1 MVLKNNPCI
10 YVGIIFYGECYM
22 ENKFLSPEIN
32 QKIYDYCKNT
42 ITDSLKFYL
51 YIHIVPKEIN
61 SYGHDKYYVGIT
73 SRHPK
78 IRWMNGLGY
87 KTQMFYRAIEKY
99 GWDNIEHKIIASNLS
114 QTEAEELEKEIILYL
129 KSNQPEYGYNIAS
142 GGMFVGGHCVKIAQY
157 DLDGN
162 FIKSYPSI
170 GNAALEI
177 NQNKESG
184 GIRWALSQEGRT
196 WKGFMWREYE
206 EDPIPKIEPYIPYDC
221 RTPILQYDLYG
232 NFIKE
237 WDSLKEASDYY
248 KTYCISNACR
258 QLAPTAVGF
267 QWKYKNDDRIIKD
280 IHNSTNKKTIY
291 VYTLDGQ
298 FINQYESISDAVRK
312 LNIPINRSYLD
323 VSNCYADIRKNSS
336 HGYRWCDTYYDKLPP
351 LLQRGKPII
360 QLNNNKQIINIFNNM
375 NMATNETS
383 ESRSTITNSSNKDR
397 LTKRGY
403 YWKFASDISS
413 DNLNFINEDIKEKY
427 YEMTA

>member
-1 MVLKNNPCI
+1 M
-10 YVGIIFYGECYM
+10 M
-22 ENKFLSPEIN
+22 
-32 QKIYDYCKNT
+32 
-42 ITDSLKFYL
+42 
-51 YIHIVPKEIN
+51 
-61 SYGHDKYYVGIT
+61 
-73 SRHPK
+73 
-78 IRWMNGLGY
+78 
-87 KTQMFYRAIEKY
+87 
-99 GWDNIEHKIIASNLS
+99 
-114 QTEAEELEKEIILYL
+114 IILL
-129 KSNQPEYGYNIAS
+129 
-142 GGMFVGGHCVKIAQY
+142 
-157 DLDGN
+157 
-162 FIKSYPSI
+162 
-170 GNAALEI
+170 
-177 NQNKESG
+177 
-184 GIRWALSQEGRT
+184 
-196 WKGFMWREYE
+196 
-206 EDPIPKIEPYIPYDC
+206 
-221 RTPILQYDLYG
+221 
-232 NFIKE
+232 
-237 WDSLKEASDYY
+237 
-248 KTYCISNACR
+248 
-258 QLAPTAVGF
+258 PTAVGF

>member
-1 MVLKNNPCI
+1 
-10 YVGIIFYGECYM
+10 
-22 ENKFLSPEIN
+22 
-32 QKIYDYCKNT
+32 
-42 ITDSLKFYL
+42 
-51 YIHIVPKEIN
+51 
-61 SYGHDKYYVGIT
+61 
-73 SRHPK
+73 
-78 IRWMNGLGY
+78 
-87 KTQMFYRAIEKY
+87 
-99 GWDNIEHKIIASNLS
+99 
-114 QTEAEELEKEIILYL
+114 
-129 KSNQPEYGYNIAS
+129 
-142 GGMFVGGHCVKIAQY
+142 MFVGGHCVKIAQY
-157 DLDGN
+157 DLNGN
-162 FIKSYPSI
+162 FIKSYHSI

-177 NQNKESG
+177 NQNKESSV
-184 GIRWALSQEGRT
+184 IRWALSQEGRT
-196 WKGFMWREYE
+196 WKVFMWREYE

-221 RTPILQYDLYG
+221 RTPILQYDLQV

-237 WDSLKEASDYY
+237 WYTLKEASDYY
-248 KTYCISNACR
+248 KTYFLSNACR

-267 QWKYKNDDRIIKD
+267 KWKYKNDDRIIKD